1 MEETAVIR
9 RADFGIAPGRYK
21 VSDIFRHLAYQQYR
35 YLHGQDSCWGYLNHY
50 AEYLLHGPRR
60 LKHGC

>member
-35 YLHGQDSCWGYLNHY
+35 
-50 AEYLLHGPRR
+50 
-60 LKHGC
+60 